1 MTIRTAVVPAA
12 EILGL
17 RHAVLRPGLPRESA
31 VFPQDA
37 GPEAIH
43 VAAYDGDGT
52 AVLGCASFFPEPFP
66 HDGREDRHGTAYRIR
81 GMASDP
87 DERGRGYGAAVLAAG
102 EAEARRRGA
111 EVMWCNGR
119 TVARGFYERHGYK
132 ISGEEFVIDG
142 VGPHFV
148 FVRPLH

>member
-12 EILGL
+12 QVLGL
-17 RHAVLRPGLPRESA
+17 RHAVLRPGLPREAA
-31 VFPQDA
+31 VFPEDGLPDA
-37 GPEAIH
+37 VH
-43 VAAYDGDGT
+43 VAAYDGEGT
-52 AVLGCASFFPEPFP
+52 EVLGCGSFFPEPFP
-66 HDGREDRHGTAYRIR
+66 HAHDEDLHGTAFRIR

-87 DERGRGYGAAVLAAG
+87 AARGRGFGAAVLAAG

-119 TVARGFYERHGYK
+119 TVARGFYERHGYG
-132 ISGEEFVIDG
+132 ISGREFVIDG

-148 FVRPLH
+148 FVRTLR